1 MSAFSRITPLISAL
15 LGHAL
20 LQELRETQ
28 GLSLVVISHDLA
40 VIAQLSDEVLVMRSG
55 AVIEHGPASQ
65 VLYHP
70 QHEYTQLL
78 ITEHKR
84 FGLDR
89 FLGSDL
95 QEASV
100 G

>member
-1 MSAFSRITPLISAL
+1 MTRLTRRYEQI
-15 LGHAL
+15 
-20 LQELRETQ
+20 
-28 GLSLVVISHDLA
+28 
-40 VIAQLSDEVLVMRSG
+40 
-55 AVIEHGPASQ
+55 
-65 VLYHP
+65 
-70 QHEYTQLL
+70 HEYTQLL

-89 FLGSDL
+89 FLDSDL

>member
-1 MSAFSRITPLISAL
+1 
-15 LGHAL
+15 
-20 LQELRETQ
+20 
-28 GLSLVVISHDLA
+28 
-40 VIAQLSDEVLVMRSG
+40 VLVMRSG
-55 AVIEHGPASQ
+55 AVIEYGPASE

-89 FLGSDL
+89 FLDSDL

-100 G
+100 V

>member
-1 MSAFSRITPLISAL
+1 
-15 LGHAL
+15 
-20 LQELRETQ
+20 
-28 GLSLVVISHDLA
+28 
-40 VIAQLSDEVLVMRSG
+40 
-55 AVIEHGPASQ
+55 VIEHGSASQ
-65 VLYHP
+65 VLHDP

-89 FLGSDL
+89 YLDSNL

-100 G
+100 V